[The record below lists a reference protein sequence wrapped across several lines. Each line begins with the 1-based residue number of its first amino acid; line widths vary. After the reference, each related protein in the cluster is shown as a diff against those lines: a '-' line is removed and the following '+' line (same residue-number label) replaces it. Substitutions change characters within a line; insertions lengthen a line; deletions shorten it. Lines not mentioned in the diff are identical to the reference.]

1 MRRIKVAKQRVFD
14 WYTFLVKKVLRGDVF
29 NTKKVS
35 LSFWADGPATQGSP
49 FHVYALCGNWL
60 DCPVTVDMK
69 LKVTPK
75 TFLRT
80 KKQASRLIVPRRWRI
95 PLGPGEMVLASARGY
110 ACSDCKPCTVT
121 FEKAKVSK
129 EGKGKCVLKRKGKSL
144 GANFS
149 PWGLLLLPLG
159 FFVISWRY
167 GGSLELPI
175 KKDKAKTED
184 APENLQEQNVSL
196 QSIWSLAEPQ
206 RLDLTPVTAIFEEKE
221 RAESEAVIERLCRE
235 AYSRWCR
242 RCRQDDE
249 LEIIT
254 SQAQPVEPSE
264 SEQTEPVSS
273 IPVNVNWQQ

>member
-1 MRRIKVAKQRVFD
+1 
-14 WYTFLVKKVLRGDVF
+14 
-29 NTKKVS
+29 
-35 LSFWADGPATQGSP
+35 
-49 FHVYALCGNWL
+49 
-60 DCPVTVDMK
+60 
-69 LKVTPK
+69 
-75 TFLRT
+75 
-80 KKQASRLIVPRRWRI
+80 
-95 PLGPGEMVLASARGY
+95 
-110 ACSDCKPCTVT
+110 
-121 FEKAKVSK
+121 
-129 EGKGKCVLKRKGKSL
+129 VLKRKGKSL

>member
-1 MRRIKVAKQRVFD
+1 MRRIKVAKRKVFD
-14 WYTFLVKKVLRGDVF
+14 WYTFLVKKVLRGDIF

-35 LSFWADGPATQGSP
+35 LSFWADGPATQGSR

-184 APENLQEQNVSL
+184 EPENLQEQSVSL
-196 QSIWSLAEPQ
+196 HSIWSLAEPQ
-206 RLDLTPVTAIFEEKE
+206 RLDLTPVTAIFEEE
-221 RAESEAVIERLCRE
+221 DRAESEAVIERLCRE

-249 LEIIT
+249 LEIVT
-254 SQAQPVEPSE
+254 SGVRPAEPSE
-264 SEQTEPVSS
+264 SEQTEAVST
-273 IPVNVNWQQ
+273 IPVNVNWQE

>member
-1 MRRIKVAKQRVFD
+1 MANVKLFD
-14 WYTFLVKKVLRGDVF
+14 WYTFLTKKVFKYNVF

-35 LSFWADGPATQGSP
+35 LSFWADGPATQGSR
-49 FHVYALCGNWL
+49 FHVHALCGNWL
-60 DCPVTVDMK
+60 DCPVTVDMR

-80 KKQASRLIVPRRWRI
+80 KKQASRLMVPRRWQI

-110 ACSDCKPCTVT
+110 ACSDSKPCTVT

-129 EGKGKCVLKRKGKSL
+129 EGKGKCVLKRKGKAL

-196 QSIWSLAEPQ
+196 QPIWSLAEPQ
-206 RLDLTPVTAIFEEKE
+206 RLDLTPVTGIFEQEE
-221 RAESEAVIERLCRE
+221 RARSEAVIERLCRE
-235 AYSRWCR
+235 AYSKWCR
-242 RCRQDDE
+242 RNRQEDE
-249 LEIIT
+249 LEIVT
-254 SQAQPVEPSE
+254 SEARAAEPSE
-264 SEQTEPVSS
+264 SEQTEAVST
-273 IPVNVNWQQ
+273 IPVNVNWQE